1 MSAFDEAT
9 LKKNFGGKPSSK
21 LTLKKNGTT
30 VVATVILEVMDWRCV
45 LQIFWN
51 NSILKKSWTL
61 NPNQFLSQEMYVTI
75 TILEWL
81 VSTWHM
87 FDRYSWGKIS
97 QIEWSFDSN
106 LKSFS

>member
-75 TILEWL
+75 TILECL
-81 VSTWHM
+81 HGICLTDIPEEKYLKLSDHL
-87 FDRYSWGKIS
+87 I
-97 QIEWSFDSN
+97 QI
-106 LKSFS
+106 